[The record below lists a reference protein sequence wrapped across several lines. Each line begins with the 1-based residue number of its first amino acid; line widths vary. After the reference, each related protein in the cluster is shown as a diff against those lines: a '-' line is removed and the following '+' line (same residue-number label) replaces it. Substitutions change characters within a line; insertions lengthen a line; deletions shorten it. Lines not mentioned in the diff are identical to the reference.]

1 MRQIREKIHCPAV
14 EVNMFIALNGQLA
27 SGKSTICRILERRYG
42 FSTFSTGQIQRA
54 LANEMGITTLELN
67 ELGMTDYHYDY
78 IIDGRLSQYAKE
90 NTDKDIIFDSRMA
103 WHFVEGA
110 YKIHLLVSPIIAAER
125 VYGKRE
131 TKEETYSSVQEA
143 MEDLIKRRQVEAER
157 YRKVYHVNMMD
168 FRNYDLIIDTS
179 TLSPEGIC
187 DIIHRHTDGLTIED
201 FAAGRLTNPASPSI
215 YLSPKNIYPS
225 GQAEPAGEATDTVQV
240 VKVEDSM
247 YLYSGYRKVAASNK
261 ISLPILHAVM
271 VAQDDEIIPG
281 TSVAAKDYVKTT
293 RADIASWEKEN
304 GFTYGYLPDRI
315 H

>member
-1 MRQIREKIHCPAV
+1 
-14 EVNMFIALNGQLA
+14 MFIALNGQLA

-67 ELGMTDYHYDY
+67 ELGMKDYSYDY

-90 NTDKDIIFDSRMA
+90 HTDEDIIFDSRMA

-110 YKIHLLVSPIIAAER
+110 YKIHLLVSPAIAAER

-131 TKEETYSSVQEA
+131 TKEETYKSLQEA

-157 YRKVYHVNMMD
+157 YKIVYNANMMD

-179 TLSPEGIC
+179 TLTPEGIC
-187 DIIHRHTDGLTIED
+187 DIIHRHISGLVQD
-201 FAAGRLTNPASPSI
+201 ACPSI
-215 YLSPKNIYPS
+215 YLSPQNIYPS
-225 GQAEPAGEATDTVQV
+225 GMAEPAGDPVDTVQV
-240 VKVEDSM
+240 LKVEDSM
-247 YLYSGYRKVAASNK
+247 YLYRGAAKVIAANR
-261 ISLPILHAVM
+261 IQVPVLRAVM
-271 VAQDDEIIPG
+271 LAQDDEIIPG
-281 TSVAAKDYVKTT
+281 SNISAGKYVKATK
-293 RADIASWEKEN
+293 ADIAVWEKEN

-315 H
+315 R

>member
-1 MRQIREKIHCPAV
+1 
-14 EVNMFIALNGQLA
+14 MFIALNGQLA
-27 SGKSTICRILERRYG
+27 SGKSTICRILEKRYG
-42 FSTFSTGQIQRA
+42 FSTFSTGQIQRG

-67 ELGMTDYHYDY
+67 ELGMKDYHYDY

-110 YKIHLLVSPIIAAER
+110 YRIHLLVSPIIAAER

-131 TKEETYSSVQEA
+131 TREETYHSVQEA

-157 YRKVYHVNMMD
+157 YKVIYHANMMD

-179 TLSPEGIC
+179 TLAPEGIC
-187 DIIHRHTDGLTIED
+187 DIIYDNIKDLLESHKQISSSGNH
-201 FAAGRLTNPASPSI
+201 SPRI

-225 GQAEPAGEATDTVQV
+225 GQAEPCGPEPSLVQV
-240 VKVEDSM
+240 LKVEDSM
-247 YLYSGYRKVAASNK
+247 YIYRGAEIIKAANMK
-261 ISLPILHAVM
+261 QVQLPFVEVVM
-271 VAQDDEIIPG
+271 AAQDDELIPG
-281 TSVAAKDYVKTT
+281 TSVSAKDFVKTT
-293 RADIASWEKEN
+293 KADIAAWENDN
-304 GFTYGYLPDRI
+304 GFKYGYIPDRI

>member
-1 MRQIREKIHCPAV
+1 
-14 EVNMFIALNGQLA
+14 MFIALNGQLA
-27 SGKSTICRILERRYG
+27 SGKSTICRILENRYG

-67 ELGMTDYHYDY
+67 ELGMKDYHYDY

-131 TKEETYSSVQEA
+131 TKEETYHSVQEA

-157 YRKVYHVNMMD
+157 YKVVYNANMMD

-179 TLSPEGIC
+179 TLTPDGIC
-187 DIIHRHTDGLTIED
+187 DIIYNHIFGYAETL
-201 FAAGRLTNPASPSI
+201 SPSI

-225 GQAEPAGEATDTVQV
+225 GQIEPAGEPVNIV
-240 VKVEDSM
+240 EVLKVEDSM
-247 YLYSGYRKVAASNK
+247 YLYRGVRKVKASNM
-261 ISLPILHAVM
+261 IQVPVLRAVM
-271 VAQDDEIIPG
+271 LAQDDELIPG
-281 TSVAAKDYVKTT
+281 TNISAKDYVKTT
-293 RADIASWEKEN
+293 KADIAAWEKEN
-304 GFTYGYLPDRI
+304 GFTYGYIPDRI
-315 H
+315 K